1 MKVVSSYAVEIKHLN
16 KIFKDTVRVYR
27 KALSFLI
34 EIYDKEWD
42 YLSSIVK
49 QKERFNTAEHLVH
62 TTKHNKSKYDFDT
75 QFYKMPSYLR
85 RDVINAALGAVSS
98 YQSNL
103 RNWEAAGKKGNPPVL
118 QVNRYVTP
126 VFFRDNMYLE
136 TESGTVCKLKVLHNN
151 DWIWITVNLKKTD
164 VIYLKKYW
172 SHCKPSAPKLEKRHK
187 KWFLRF
193 TFEESVE
200 LASSPVEEQ
209 TICAVDLG
217 INHDAV
223 CSIMESDGTVLA
235 RRFINFPSEKDHLY
249 HVLNRIKK
257 FQRQHG
263 SKNSSSFWAYVK
275 RLNEELSKKIAAAIV
290 SFANPSSMEFEFD
303 KVKFAT
309 EYRTDVIVFEY
320 LSIKGKKSGSK
331 KQKLHMWRK
340 NDIQDLVAHKAHR
353 IGIRISRVCAK
364 YTSRLSFDGSGEVVR
379 NPDNHSLCT
388 FQNGK
393 QYNCDLSASYNI
405 GSRYFIRELLKPVS
419 VKRQSLLWT
428 KVPEAER
435 RTTCTLDTL
444 RKVSDFLKVS

>member
-1 MKVVSSYAVEIKHLN
+1 MKVISSYAVEIKN
-16 KIFKDTVRVYR
+16 FNRIFQDTVRIYR
-27 KALSFLI
+27 SALSFLI
-34 EIYDKEWD
+34 DIYHVEWD
-42 YLSSIVK
+42 YLSAITK
-49 QKERFNTAEHLVH
+49 QKERFNIAEHLVH
-62 TTKHNKSKYDFDT
+62 STKRNKAKYNFDD

-103 RNWEAAGKKGNPPVL
+103 KNWEAAGKKGNPPVL

-136 TESGTVCKLKVLHNN
+136 TEIDTTCKLKVLHNN
-151 DWIWITVNLKKTD
+151 DWVWITVELLKTD
-164 VIYLKKYW
+164 VAYLKKYW
-172 SHCKPSAPKLEKRHK
+172 SHVKSSAPKLEKRHK

-200 LASSPVEEQ
+200 LASTPVENQ

-235 RRFINFPSEKDHLY
+235 RKFINFPSEKDHLY

-263 SKNSSSFWAYVK
+263 SRNSSSFWAFAK
-275 RLNEELSKKIAAAIV
+275 RLNEELSKKVATAII
-290 SFANPSSMEFEFD
+290 S
-303 KVKFAT
+303 FAT

-340 NDIQDLVAHKAHR
+340 NYIQDLVEHKAHR
-353 IGIRISRVCAK
+353 IGVRISRVCAK

-379 NPDNHSLCT
+379 DPDNHSLCT
-388 FQNGK
+388 FKNGK

-405 GSRYFIRELLKPVS
+405 GARYFIRELLKPVS

-435 RTTCTLDTL
+435 RTTCTLNTL
-444 RKVSDFLKVS
+444 RRVSDFLQVS

>member
-1 MKVVSSYAVEIKHLN
+1 MKVVSSYAVEIRHFN
-16 KIFKDTVRVYR
+16 QIFKDTVRVYR
-27 KALSFLI
+27 SALSFLI
-34 EIYDKEWD
+34 EVYDKEWD

-103 RNWEAAGKKGNPPVL
+103 KNWEAAGKKGNPPVL

-136 TESGTVCKLKVLHNN
+136 TESDTTCKLKVLHNN
-151 DWIWITVNLKKTD
+151 DWIWITVNLLKTD
-164 VIYLKKYW
+164 IAYLKKYW

-187 KWFLRF
+187 KRFLRF

-200 LASSPVEEQ
+200 LASTPVEDQ

-263 SKNSSSFWAYVK
+263 SKNSSSFWKYAK
-275 RLNEELSKKIAAAIV
+275 RLNEELSKKIAASIV
-290 SFANPSSMEFEFD
+290 L
-303 KVKFAT
+303 FAT
-309 EYRTDVIVFEY
+309 EYHTDMIVFEY

-331 KQKLHMWRK
+331 KQKLHLWRK
-340 NDIQDLVAHKAHR
+340 NDIQDLVEHKAHR

-379 NPDNHSLCT
+379 DPDNHSLCT
-388 FQNGK
+388 FKNRK

-405 GSRYFIRELLKPVS
+405 GARYFIREFLKSIS

>member
-1 MKVVSSYAVEIKHLN
+1 MKVISSYAVEIKN
-16 KIFKDTVRVYR
+16 FNRIFQDTVRIYR
-27 KALSFLI
+27 SALSFLI
-34 EIYDKEWD
+34 DIYHVEWD
-42 YLSSIVK
+42 YLSAITK
-49 QKERFNTAEHLVH
+49 QKERFNIAEHLVH
-62 TTKHNKSKYDFDT
+62 STKRNKAKYNFDD

-103 RNWEAAGKKGNPPVL
+103 KNWEAAGKKGNPPVL
-118 QVNRYVTP
+118 QNTRYEMP

-136 TESGTVCKLKVLHNN
+136 TESDSTCKLKVLHNN
-151 DWIWITVNLKKTD
+151 DWIWITVNLLKTD
-164 VIYLKKYW
+164 IAYLKKYW
-172 SHCKPSAPKLEKRHK
+172 SHCKPSAPKLEKHHK

-193 TFEESVE
+193 AYEESVE
-200 LASSPVEEQ
+200 LSSTPVEDQ

-223 CSIMESDGTVLA
+223 CSIMKSDGTVLA

-263 SKNSSSFWAYVK
+263 SRNSSSFWAFAK
-275 RLNEELSKKIAAAIV
+275 RLNEELSKKVATAII
-290 SFANPSSMEFEFD
+290 S
-303 KVKFAT
+303 FAT

-340 NDIQDLVAHKAHR
+340 NYIQDLVEHKAHR
-353 IGIRISRVCAK
+353 IGVRISRVCAK

-379 NPDNHSLCT
+379 DPDNHSLCT
-388 FQNGK
+388 FKNGK

-405 GSRYFIRELLKPVS
+405 GARYFIRELLKPVS

-435 RTTCTLDTL
+435 RTTCTLNTL
-444 RKVSDFLKVS
+444 RRVSDFLQVS

>member
-1 MKVVSSYAVEIKHLN
+1 MKVISSYAVEIKN
-16 KIFKDTVRVYR
+16 FNRIFQDTVRIYR
-27 KALSFLI
+27 SALSFLI
-34 EIYDKEWD
+34 DIYHVEWD
-42 YLSSIVK
+42 YLSAITK
-49 QKERFNTAEHLVH
+49 QKERFNIAEHLVH
-62 TTKHNKSKYDFDT
+62 STKRNKAKYNFDD

-103 RNWEAAGKKGNPPVL
+103 KNWEAAGKKGNPPVL
-118 QVNRYVTP
+118 QNTRYEMP

-136 TESGTVCKLKVLHNN
+136 TESDSTCKLKVLHNN
-151 DWIWITVNLKKTD
+151 DWIWITVNLLKTD
-164 VIYLKKYW
+164 IAYLKKYW
-172 SHCKPSAPKLEKRHK
+172 SHCKPSAPKLEKHHK

-193 TFEESVE
+193 AYEESVE
-200 LASSPVEEQ
+200 LSSTPVEDQ

-223 CSIMESDGTVLA
+223 CSIMKSDGTVLA

-290 SFANPSSMEFEFD
+290 SFA
-303 KVKFAT
+303 T
-309 EYRTDVIVFEY
+309 EYRADVIVFEY

-340 NDIQDLVAHKAHR
+340 NYIQDLVEHKAHR
-353 IGIRISRVCAK
+353 IGVRISRVCAK

-379 NPDNHSLCT
+379 DPDNHSLCT
-388 FQNGK
+388 FKNGK

-405 GSRYFIRELLKPVS
+405 GARYFIRELLKPVS

-435 RTTCTLDTL
+435 RTTCTLNTL
-444 RKVSDFLKVS
+444 RRVSDFLQVS

>member
-1 MKVVSSYAVEIKHLN
+1 MKITSSYSVEIKN
-16 KIFKDTVRVYR
+16 FNRIFQDTVRIYR
-27 KALSFLI
+27 SALTFLI
-34 EIYDKEWD
+34 DIYHKEWD
-42 YLSSIVK
+42 YLSSIAK

-62 TTKHNKSKYDFDT
+62 STKRNVAKYDFDT

-103 RNWEAAGKKGNPPVL
+103 KNWEAAGKKGNPPVL

-136 TESGTVCKLKVLHNN
+136 TESDTTCKLKVLHNN
-151 DWIWITVNLKKTD
+151 NWIWITVNLKKTD
-164 VIYLKKYW
+164 VAYLKKYW
-172 SHCKPSAPKLEKRHK
+172 SHKKPSAPKLEKHHK

-193 TFEESVE
+193 AYEESVE
-200 LASSPVEEQ
+200 LSSIQVTDQ
-209 TICAVDLG
+209 TICSVDLG

-223 CSIMESDGTVLA
+223 CSIMKSDGTVLA

-263 SKNSSSFWAYVK
+263 PKNSGSFWAYAK

-309 EYRTDVIVFEY
+309 EYHADVIIFEY
-320 LSIKGKKSGSK
+320 LNMKGKKSGSK

-340 NDIQDLVAHKAHR
+340 NGIQDLVEHKAHR
-353 IGIRISRVCAK
+353 IGVRISRVCAK

-379 NPDNHSLCT
+379 DLNNHSVCT
-388 FQNGK
+388 FQTGK
-393 QYNCDLSASYNI
+393 RYNCDLSASYNI
-405 GSRYFIRELLKPVS
+405 GARYFTRELLKPVS

>member
-1 MKVVSSYAVEIKHLN
+1 MKVVSSYAVEIKHFN
-16 KIFKDTVRVYR
+16 RIFQETVRIYR

-34 EIYDKEWD
+34 DVYDKEWE
-42 YLSSIVK
+42 YLSAITK
-49 QKERFNTAEHLVH
+49 QKERFNTAERLIH
-62 TTKHNKSKYDFDT
+62 TTKNNKAKYDFDT

-98 YQSNL
+98 YHSNL
-103 RNWEAAGKKGNPPVL
+103 KNWEAADKKGKPPVL

-136 TESGTVCKLKVLHNN
+136 TESGIVCKLKVLHNN

-164 VIYLKKYW
+164 VAYLKKYW

-200 LASSPVEEQ
+200 LASTPVEDQ

-235 RRFINFPSEKDHLY
+235 RRFINFASEKDHLY

-257 FQRQHG
+257 FQRQYG
-263 SKNSSSFWAYVK
+263 SKNSGSFWAYAK
-275 RLNEELSKKIAAAIV
+275 RLNEELSKKIAAEIT
-290 SFANPSSMEFEFD
+290 SFA
-303 KVKFAT
+303 A

-320 LSIKGKKSGSK
+320 LDMKGKKSGSK

-340 NDIQDLVAHKAHR
+340 NDIQDLVEHKAHR
-353 IGIRISRVCAK
+353 IGVRISRVAQSIRAGCHLMVLEKSFAILII
-364 YTSRLSFDGSGEVVR
+364 TAFVHSRMENSITVI
-379 NPDNHSLCT
+379 C
-388 FQNGK
+388 Q
-393 QYNCDLSASYNI
+393 
-405 GSRYFIRELLKPVS
+405 PVI
-419 VKRQSLLWT
+419 T
-428 KVPEAER
+428 
-435 RTTCTLDTL
+435 
-444 RKVSDFLKVS
+444 

>member
-1 MKVVSSYAVEIKHLN
+1 MKVISSYAVEIKN
-16 KIFKDTVRVYR
+16 FNRIFQDTVRIYR
-27 KALSFLI
+27 SALSFLI
-34 EIYDKEWD
+34 DIYHVEWD
-42 YLSSIVK
+42 YLSAITK
-49 QKERFNTAEHLVH
+49 QKERFNIAEHLVH
-62 TTKHNKSKYDFDT
+62 STKRNKAKYNFDD

-103 RNWEAAGKKGNPPVL
+103 KNWEAAGKKGNPPVL
-118 QVNRYVTP
+118 QNTRYEMP

-136 TESGTVCKLKVLHNN
+136 TESDSTCKLKVLHNN
-151 DWIWITVNLKKTD
+151 DWIWITVNLLKTD
-164 VIYLKKYW
+164 IAYLKKYW
-172 SHCKPSAPKLEKRHK
+172 SHCKPSAPKLEKHHK

-193 TFEESVE
+193 AYEESVE
-200 LASSPVEEQ
+200 LSSTPVEDQ

-223 CSIMESDGTVLA
+223 CSIMKSDGTVLA

-263 SKNSSSFWAYVK
+263 SRNSSSFWAFAK
-275 RLNEELSKKIAAAIV
+275 RLNEELSKKVATAII
-290 SFANPSSMEFEFD
+290 S
-303 KVKFAT
+303 FAT

-340 NDIQDLVAHKAHR
+340 NYIQDLVEHKAHR
-353 IGIRISRVCAK
+353 IGVRISRVCAK
-364 YTSRLSFDGSGEVVR
+364 YTSRLAFDSSGEVIR
-379 NPDNHSLCT
+379 NLNNHSLCT
-388 FQNGK
+388 FQTGK
-393 QYNCDLSASYNI
+393 RYNCDLSASYNI
-405 GSRYFIRELLKPVS
+405 GARYFIRELLKPVS

-435 RTTCTLDTL
+435 RTTCTLNTL
-444 RKVSDFLKVS
+444 RRVSDFLQVS

>member
-1 MKVVSSYAVEIKHLN
+1 MKVISSYAVEIKN
-16 KIFKDTVRVYR
+16 FNRIFQDTVRIYR
-27 KALSFLI
+27 SALSFLI
-34 EIYDKEWD
+34 DIYHVEWD
-42 YLSSIVK
+42 YLSAITK
-49 QKERFNTAEHLVH
+49 QKERFNIAEHLVH
-62 TTKHNKSKYDFDT
+62 STKRNKAKYNFDD

-103 RNWEAAGKKGNPPVL
+103 KNWEAAGKKGNPPVL
-118 QVNRYVTP
+118 QNTRYEMP

-136 TESGTVCKLKVLHNN
+136 TESDSTCKLKVLHNN
-151 DWIWITVNLKKTD
+151 DWIWITVNLLKTD
-164 VIYLKKYW
+164 IAYLKKYW
-172 SHCKPSAPKLEKRHK
+172 SHCKPSAPKLEKHHK

-193 TFEESVE
+193 AYEESVE
-200 LASSPVEEQ
+200 LSSTPVEDQ

-223 CSIMESDGTVLA
+223 CSIMKSDGTVLA

-263 SKNSSSFWAYVK
+263 SRNSSSFWAFAK
-275 RLNEELSKKIAAAIV
+275 RLNEELSKKVATAII
-290 SFANPSSMEFEFD
+290 S
-303 KVKFAT
+303 FAT

-340 NDIQDLVAHKAHR
+340 NDIQNLVKHKAHR
-353 IGIRISRVCAK
+353 IGVRISRVCAK

-379 NPDNHSLCT
+379 DPDNHSLCT
-388 FQNGK
+388 FKNGK

-405 GSRYFIRELLKPVS
+405 GARYFIRELLKPVS

-435 RTTCTLDTL
+435 RTTCTLNTL
-444 RKVSDFLKVS
+444 RRVSDFLQVS

>member
-16 KIFKDTVRVYR
+16 KIFQDTARIYR

-34 EIYDKEWD
+34 ETYDKEWD

-62 TTKHNKSKYDFDT
+62 TTKHNQSKYDFDT

-103 RNWEAAGKKGNPPVL
+103 KNWEAAGKKGNPPVL

-151 DWIWITVNLKKTD
+151 DWIWITVNLLKTD
-164 VIYLKKYW
+164 VAYLKKYW
-172 SHCKPSAPKLEKRHK
+172 SHCKPSAPKLEKHHK

-193 TFEESVE
+193 AYEESVT
-200 LASSPVEEQ
+200 LPSTQVEDQ

-235 RRFINFPSEKDHLY
+235 RKFINFPSEKDHLY

-263 SKNSSSFWAYVK
+263 SKNNSSIWKYAK
-275 RLNEELSKKIAAAIV
+275 RLNEELSKKVAASII
-290 SFANPSSMEFEFD
+290 S
-303 KVKFAT
+303 FAT

-340 NDIQDLVAHKAHR
+340 NDIQDLVEHKAHR

-364 YTSRLSFDGSGEVVR
+364 YTSRLSFDGSGEVAR
-379 NPDNHSLCT
+379 DLNNHSICT
-388 FQNGK
+388 FKNGK
-393 QYNCDLSASYNI
+393 RYNCDLSASYNI
-405 GSRYFIRELLKPVS
+405 GARYFIRELLKPVS

-444 RKVSDFLKVS
+444 RKVSEFLKVS

>member
-1 MKVVSSYAVEIKHLN
+1 M
-16 KIFKDTVRVYR
+16 
-27 KALSFLI
+27 
-34 EIYDKEWD
+34 EWD
-42 YLSSIVK
+42 YLSAITK
-49 QKERFNTAEHLVH
+49 QKERFNIAEHLVH
-62 TTKHNKSKYDFDT
+62 STKRNKAKYNFDD

-103 RNWEAAGKKGNPPVL
+103 KNWEAAGKKGNPPVL
-118 QVNRYVTP
+118 QNTRYEMP

-136 TESGTVCKLKVLHNN
+136 TESDSTCKLKVLHNN
-151 DWIWITVNLKKTD
+151 DWIWITVNLLKTD
-164 VIYLKKYW
+164 IAYLKKYW
-172 SHCKPSAPKLEKRHK
+172 SHCKPSAPKLEKHHK

-193 TFEESVE
+193 AYEESVE
-200 LASSPVEEQ
+200 LSSTPVEDQ

-223 CSIMESDGTVLA
+223 CSIMKSDGTVLA

-263 SKNSSSFWAYVK
+263 SRNSSSFWAFAK
-275 RLNEELSKKIAAAIV
+275 RLNEELSKKVATAII
-290 SFANPSSMEFEFD
+290 S
-303 KVKFAT
+303 FAT

-340 NDIQDLVAHKAHR
+340 NYIQDLVEHKAHR
-353 IGIRISRVCAK
+353 IGVRISRVCAK

-379 NPDNHSLCT
+379 DPDNHSLCT
-388 FQNGK
+388 FKNGK

-405 GSRYFIRELLKPVS
+405 GARYFIRELLKPVS

-435 RTTCTLDTL
+435 RTTCTLNTL
-444 RKVSDFLKVS
+444 RRVSDFLQVS

>member
-1 MKVVSSYAVEIKHLN
+1 MKVVSSYAVEIKHFN
-16 KIFKDTVRVYR
+16 WIFQETVRIYR

-34 EIYDKEWD
+34 DVYDKEWE
-42 YLSSIVK
+42 YLSAITK
-49 QKERFNTAEHLVH
+49 QKERFNTAERLIH
-62 TTKHNKSKYDFDT
+62 TTKNNKAKYDFDT

-98 YQSNL
+98 YHSNL
-103 RNWEAAGKKGNPPVL
+103 KNWEAAGKKGKLPVL

-136 TESGTVCKLKVLHNN
+136 TESGIVCKLKVLHNN

-164 VIYLKKYW
+164 VAYLKKYW
-172 SHCKPSAPKLEKRHK
+172 SHCKSSAPRLEKHHK

-193 TFEESVE
+193 AYEESVE
-200 LASSPVEEQ
+200 LSSTPVENQ

-263 SKNSSSFWAYVK
+263 SKNSGSFWAYAK
-275 RLNEELSKKIAAAIV
+275 RLNEELSKKIAAAII
-290 SFANPSSMEFEFD
+290 SFAAECS
-303 KVKFAT
+303 
-309 EYRTDVIVFEY
+309 TDVIVFEY
-320 LSIKGKKSGSK
+320 LDMKGKKSGSK

-340 NDIQDLVAHKAHR
+340 NDIQDLVEHKAHR
-353 IGIRISRVCAK
+353 IGVRISRVCAK

-405 GSRYFIRELLKPVS
+405 GARYFIRELLKPVS

>member
-1 MKVVSSYAVEIKHLN
+1 MKITSSYSVEIKN
-16 KIFKDTVRVYR
+16 FNRIFQDTVRIYR
-27 KALSFLI
+27 SALTFLI
-34 EIYDKEWD
+34 DIYHKEWD
-42 YLSSIVK
+42 YLSSIAK

-62 TTKHNKSKYDFDT
+62 STKRNVAKYDFDT

-103 RNWEAAGKKGNPPVL
+103 KNWEAAGKKGNPPVL

-136 TESGTVCKLKVLHNN
+136 TESDTTCKLKVLHNN
-151 DWIWITVNLKKTD
+151 NWIWITVNLKKTD
-164 VIYLKKYW
+164 VAYLKKYW
-172 SHCKPSAPKLEKRHK
+172 SHKKPSAPKLEKHHK

-193 TFEESVE
+193 AYEESVE
-200 LASSPVEEQ
+200 LSSIQVTDQ
-209 TICAVDLG
+209 TICSVDLG

-223 CSIMESDGTVLA
+223 CSIMKSDGTVLA

-263 SKNSSSFWAYVK
+263 SRNSSSFWAFAK
-275 RLNEELSKKIAAAIV
+275 RLNEELSKKVATAII
-290 SFANPSSMEFEFD
+290 S
-303 KVKFAT
+303 FAT

-340 NDIQDLVAHKAHR
+340 NYIQDLVEHKAHR
-353 IGIRISRVCAK
+353 IGVRISRVCAK

-379 NPDNHSLCT
+379 DPDNHSLCT
-388 FQNGK
+388 FKNGK

-405 GSRYFIRELLKPVS
+405 GARYFIRELLKPVS

-435 RTTCTLDTL
+435 RTTCTLNTL
-444 RKVSDFLKVS
+444 RRVSDFLQVS

>member
-1 MKVVSSYAVEIKHLN
+1 MKVISSYAVEIKN
-16 KIFKDTVRVYR
+16 FNRIFQDTVRIYR
-27 KALSFLI
+27 SALSFLI
-34 EIYDKEWD
+34 DIYHVEWD
-42 YLSSIVK
+42 YLSAITK
-49 QKERFNTAEHLVH
+49 QKERFNIAEHLVH
-62 TTKHNKSKYDFDT
+62 STKRNKAKYNFDD

-103 RNWEAAGKKGNPPVL
+103 KNWEAAGKKGNPPVL
-118 QVNRYVTP
+118 QNTRYEMP

-136 TESGTVCKLKVLHNN
+136 TESDSTCKLKVLHNN
-151 DWIWITVNLKKTD
+151 DWIWITVNLLKTD
-164 VIYLKKYW
+164 IAYLKKYW
-172 SHCKPSAPKLEKRHK
+172 SHCKPSAPKLEKHHK

-193 TFEESVE
+193 AYEESVE
-200 LASSPVEEQ
+200 LSSTPVEDQ

-223 CSIMESDGTVLA
+223 CSIMKSDGTVLA

-263 SKNSSSFWAYVK
+263 PKNSGSFWAYAK
-275 RLNEELSKKIAAAIV
+275 RLNEELSKKIAAKIT
-290 SFANPSSMEFEFD
+290 S
-303 KVKFAT
+303 FAT
-309 EYRTDVIVFEY
+309 EYHADVIIFEY
-320 LSIKGKKSGSK
+320 LNMKGKKSGSK

-340 NDIQDLVAHKAHR
+340 NGIQDLVEHKAHR
-353 IGIRISRVCAK
+353 IGVRISRVCAK

-379 NPDNHSLCT
+379 DLNNHSVCT
-388 FQNGK
+388 FQTGK
-393 QYNCDLSASYNI
+393 RYNCDLSASYNI
-405 GSRYFIRELLKPVS
+405 GARYFTRELLKPVS

>member
-1 MKVVSSYAVEIKHLN
+1 MKITSSYSVEIKN
-16 KIFKDTVRVYR
+16 FNRIFQDTVRIYR
-27 KALSFLI
+27 SALTFLI
-34 EIYDKEWD
+34 DIYHKEWD
-42 YLSSIVK
+42 YLSSIAK

-62 TTKHNKSKYDFDT
+62 STKRNVAKYDFDT

-103 RNWEAAGKKGNPPVL
+103 KNWEAAGKKGNPPVL

-136 TESGTVCKLKVLHNN
+136 TESDTTCKLKVLHNN
-151 DWIWITVNLKKTD
+151 NWIWITVNLKKTD
-164 VIYLKKYW
+164 VAYLKKYW
-172 SHCKPSAPKLEKRHK
+172 SHKKPSAPKLEKHHK

-193 TFEESVE
+193 AYEESVE
-200 LASSPVEEQ
+200 LSSIQVTDQ
-209 TICAVDLG
+209 TICSVDLG

-223 CSIMESDGTVLA
+223 CSIMKSDGTVLA

-263 SKNSSSFWAYVK
+263 SRNSSSFWAFAK
-275 RLNEELSKKIAAAIV
+275 RLNEELSKKVATAII
-290 SFANPSSMEFEFD
+290 S
-303 KVKFAT
+303 FAT

-340 NDIQDLVAHKAHR
+340 NYIQDLVEHKAHR
-353 IGIRISRVCAK
+353 IGVRISRVCAK

-379 NPDNHSLCT
+379 DPDNHSLCT
-388 FQNGK
+388 FKNGK

-405 GSRYFIRELLKPVS
+405 GARYFIRELLKPVS

>member
-1 MKVVSSYAVEIKHLN
+1 MKVISSYAVEIKN
-16 KIFKDTVRVYR
+16 FNRIFQDTVRIYR
-27 KALSFLI
+27 SALSFLI
-34 EIYDKEWD
+34 DIYHVEWD
-42 YLSSIVK
+42 YLSAITK
-49 QKERFNTAEHLVH
+49 QKERFNIAEHLVH
-62 TTKHNKSKYDFDT
+62 STKRNKAKYNFDD

-103 RNWEAAGKKGNPPVL
+103 KNWEAAGKKGNPPVL
-118 QVNRYVTP
+118 QNTRYEMP

-136 TESGTVCKLKVLHNN
+136 TESDSTCKLKVLHNN

-164 VIYLKKYW
+164 VAYLKKYW
-172 SHCKPSAPKLEKRHK
+172 SHCKSSAPRLEKHHK

-193 TFEESVE
+193 AYEESVE
-200 LASSPVEEQ
+200 LSSTPVENQ

-263 SKNSSSFWAYVK
+263 SKNSGSFWAYAK
-275 RLNEELSKKIAAAIV
+275 RLNEELSKKIAAAII
-290 SFANPSSMEFEFD
+290 SFAAECS
-303 KVKFAT
+303 
-309 EYRTDVIVFEY
+309 TDVIVFEY
-320 LSIKGKKSGSK
+320 LDMKGKKSGSK

-340 NDIQDLVAHKAHR
+340 NDIQDLVEHKAHR
-353 IGIRISRVCAK
+353 IGVRISRVCAK

-405 GSRYFIRELLKPVS
+405 GARYFIRELLKPVS

>member
-1 MKVVSSYAVEIKHLN
+1 
-16 KIFKDTVRVYR
+16 
-27 KALSFLI
+27 
-34 EIYDKEWD
+34 
-42 YLSSIVK
+42 
-49 QKERFNTAEHLVH
+49 
-62 TTKHNKSKYDFDT
+62 
-75 QFYKMPSYLR
+75 
-85 RDVINAALGAVSS
+85 
-98 YQSNL
+98 
-103 RNWEAAGKKGNPPVL
+103 
-118 QVNRYVTP
+118 
-126 VFFRDNMYLE
+126 MYLE
-136 TESGTVCKLKVLHNN
+136 TESGTVCNLKVLHNN
-151 DWIWITVNLKKTD
+151 DWVWITVNLLKTD
-164 VIYLKKYW
+164 VAYLKKYW

-263 SKNSSSFWAYVK
+263 SRNSSSFWAFAK
-275 RLNEELSKKIAAAIV
+275 RLNEELSKKVATAII
-290 SFANPSSMEFEFD
+290 S
-303 KVKFAT
+303 FAT

-340 NDIQDLVAHKAHR
+340 NYIQDLVAHKAHR
-353 IGIRISRVCAK
+353 IGVRISRVCAK

-379 NPDNHSLCT
+379 DPDNHSLCT
-388 FQNGK
+388 FKNGK

-405 GSRYFIRELLKPVS
+405 GARYFIRELLKPVS

>member
-1 MKVVSSYAVEIKHLN
+1 MKVVSSYAVEIKHFN
-16 KIFKDTVRVYR
+16 RIFQETVRIYR

-34 EIYDKEWD
+34 DVYDKEWE
-42 YLSSIVK
+42 YLSAITK
-49 QKERFNTAEHLVH
+49 QKERFNTAERLIH
-62 TTKHNKSKYDFDT
+62 TTKNNKAKYDFDT

-98 YQSNL
+98 YHSNL
-103 RNWEAAGKKGNPPVL
+103 KNWEAAGKKGKLPVL

-136 TESGTVCKLKVLHNN
+136 TESGIVCKLKVLHNN

-164 VIYLKKYW
+164 VAYLKKYW
-172 SHCKPSAPKLEKRHK
+172 SHCKSSAPRLEKHHK

-193 TFEESVE
+193 AYEESVE
-200 LASSPVEEQ
+200 LSSTPVENQ

-263 SKNSSSFWAYVK
+263 SKNSGSFWAYAK
-275 RLNEELSKKIAAAIV
+275 RLNEELSKKIAAAII
-290 SFANPSSMEFEFD
+290 SFAAECS
-303 KVKFAT
+303 
-309 EYRTDVIVFEY
+309 TDVIVFEY
-320 LSIKGKKSGSK
+320 LDMKGKKSGSK

-340 NDIQDLVAHKAHR
+340 NYIQDLVEHKAHR
-353 IGIRISRVCAK
+353 IGVRISRVCAK

-405 GSRYFIRELLKPVS
+405 GARYFIRELLKPVS

>member
-1 MKVVSSYAVEIKHLN
+1 MKITSSYSVEIKN
-16 KIFKDTVRVYR
+16 FNRIFQDTVRIYR
-27 KALSFLI
+27 SALTFLI
-34 EIYDKEWD
+34 DIYHKEWD
-42 YLSSIVK
+42 YLSSIAK

-62 TTKHNKSKYDFDT
+62 STKRNVAKYDFDT

-103 RNWEAAGKKGNPPVL
+103 KNWEAAGKKGNPPVL

-136 TESGTVCKLKVLHNN
+136 TESDTTCKLKVLHNN
-151 DWIWITVNLKKTD
+151 NWIWITVNLKKTD
-164 VIYLKKYW
+164 VAYLKKYW
-172 SHCKPSAPKLEKRHK
+172 SHKKPSAPKLEKHHK

-193 TFEESVE
+193 AYEESVE
-200 LASSPVEEQ
+200 LSSIQVTDQ
-209 TICAVDLG
+209 TICSVDLG

-223 CSIMESDGTVLA
+223 CSIMKSDGTVLA

-263 SKNSSSFWAYVK
+263 PKNSGSFWAYAK
-275 RLNEELSKKIAAAIV
+275 RLNEELSKKIAAKIT
-290 SFANPSSMEFEFD
+290 S
-303 KVKFAT
+303 FAT
-309 EYRTDVIVFEY
+309 EYHADVIIFEY
-320 LSIKGKKSGSK
+320 LNMKGKKSGSK

-340 NDIQDLVAHKAHR
+340 NGIQDLVEHKAHR
-353 IGIRISRVCAK
+353 IGVRISRVCAK

-379 NPDNHSLCT
+379 DLNNHSVCT
-388 FQNGK
+388 FQTGK
-393 QYNCDLSASYNI
+393 RYNCDLSASYNI
-405 GSRYFIRELLKPVS
+405 GARYFTRELLKPVS

-444 RKVSDFLKVS
+444 RQVSDFLKVS

>member
-1 MKVVSSYAVEIKHLN
+1 MNVTSSYAVEIKHLK

-62 TTKHNKSKYDFDT
+62 STKQNVAKYDFDT

-98 YQSNL
+98 YQTNL
-103 RNWEAAGKKGNPPVL
+103 KNWEAAGKKGNPPVL

-126 VFFRDNMYLE
+126 VFFQDNMYLE
-136 TESGTVCKLKVLHNN
+136 TESDTTCKLKVLHNN
-151 DWIWITVNLKKTD
+151 DWVWITVELLKTD
-164 VIYLKKYW
+164 VAYLKKYW
-172 SHCKPSAPKLEKRHK
+172 SHCKPSAPKLEKHHK

-193 TFEESVE
+193 AYEESVK
-200 LASSPVEEQ
+200 LSSTPVKDQ

-235 RRFINFPSEKDHLY
+235 RKFINFPSEKDHLY

-263 SKNSSSFWAYVK
+263 SKNSSSFWKYAK
-275 RLNEELSKKIAAAIV
+275 RLNEELSKKIAASIV
-290 SFANPSSMEFEFD
+290 L
-303 KVKFAT
+303 FAT
-309 EYRTDVIVFEY
+309 EYHTDVIVFEY
-320 LSIKGKKSGSK
+320 LDIKGKKSGSK

-340 NDIQDLVAHKAHR
+340 NDIQALVEHKAHR
-353 IGIRISRVCAK
+353 IGIRISRICAK
-364 YTSRLSFDGSGEVVR
+364 YTSRLAYDGSGEVVR
-379 NPDNHSLCT
+379 DLDNYSLCT
-388 FQNGK
+388 FQTGK

-444 RKVSDFLKVS
+444 RQVSDFLKVS

>member
-1 MKVVSSYAVEIKHLN
+1 MKVISSYAVEIKN
-16 KIFKDTVRVYR
+16 FNRIFQDTVRIYR
-27 KALSFLI
+27 SALSFLI
-34 EIYDKEWD
+34 DIYHVEWD
-42 YLSSIVK
+42 YLSAITK
-49 QKERFNTAEHLVH
+49 QKERFNIAEHLVH
-62 TTKHNKSKYDFDT
+62 STKRNKAKYNFDD

-103 RNWEAAGKKGNPPVL
+103 KNWEAAGKKGNPPVL
-118 QVNRYVTP
+118 QNTRYEMP

-136 TESGTVCKLKVLHNN
+136 TESDSTCKLKVLHNN
-151 DWIWITVNLKKTD
+151 DWIWITVNLLKTD
-164 VIYLKKYW
+164 IAYLKKYW
-172 SHCKPSAPKLEKRHK
+172 SHCKPSAPKLEKHHK

-193 TFEESVE
+193 AYEESVE
-200 LASSPVEEQ
+200 LSSTPVEDQ

-223 CSIMESDGTVLA
+223 CSIMKSDGTVLA

-263 SKNSSSFWAYVK
+263 SRNSSSFWAFAK
-275 RLNEELSKKIAAAIV
+275 RLNEELSKKVATAII
-290 SFANPSSMEFEFD
+290 S
-303 KVKFAT
+303 FAT

-340 NDIQDLVAHKAHR
+340 NYIQDLVEHKAHR
-353 IGIRISRVCAK
+353 IGVRISRVCAK

-379 NPDNHSLCT
+379 DPDNHSLCT
-388 FQNGK
+388 FKNGK

-405 GSRYFIRELLKPVS
+405 GARYFIRELLKPVS

>member
-1 MKVVSSYAVEIKHLN
+1 MKVVSSYAVEIKHFN
-16 KIFKDTVRVYR
+16 RIFQETVRIYR

-34 EIYDKEWD
+34 DVYDKEWE
-42 YLSSIVK
+42 YLSAITK
-49 QKERFNTAEHLVH
+49 QKERFNTAERLIH
-62 TTKHNKSKYDFDT
+62 TTKNNKAKYDFDT

-98 YQSNL
+98 YHSNL
-103 RNWEAAGKKGNPPVL
+103 KNWEAAGKKGKLPVL

-136 TESGTVCKLKVLHNN
+136 TESGIVCKLKVLHNN

-164 VIYLKKYW
+164 VAYLKKYW
-172 SHCKPSAPKLEKRHK
+172 SHCKSSAPRLEKHHK

-193 TFEESVE
+193 AYEESVE
-200 LASSPVEEQ
+200 LSSTPVENQ

-263 SKNSSSFWAYVK
+263 SKNSGSFWAYAK
-275 RLNEELSKKIAAAIV
+275 RLNEELSKKIAAAII
-290 SFANPSSMEFEFD
+290 SFAAECS
-303 KVKFAT
+303 
-309 EYRTDVIVFEY
+309 TDVIVFEY
-320 LSIKGKKSGSK
+320 LDMKGKKSGSK

-340 NDIQDLVAHKAHR
+340 NDIQDLVEHKAHR
-353 IGIRISRVCAK
+353 IGVRISRVCAK

-379 NPDNHSLCT
+379 DPDNHSLCT
-388 FQNGK
+388 FKNGK

-405 GSRYFIRELLKPVS
+405 GARYFIRELLKPVS

-435 RTTCTLDTL
+435 RTTCTLNTL
-444 RKVSDFLKVS
+444 RRVSDFLQVS

>member
-1 MKVVSSYAVEIKHLN
+1 MKVISSYAVEIKN
-16 KIFKDTVRVYR
+16 FNRIFQNTVRIYR

-34 EIYDKEWD
+34 DIYDKEWE
-42 YLSSIVK
+42 YLSSITK
-49 QKERFNTAEHLVH
+49 QKERFNTAEHLIH
-62 TTKHNKSKYDFDT
+62 STKHNNAKYDFDA
-75 QFYKMPSYLR
+75 QFYKLPSYLR
-85 RDVINAALGAVSS
+85 RDIVNTALGAVSS

-103 RNWEAAGKKGNPPVL
+103 KNWEAYGRKDKAPVL
-118 QVNRYVTP
+118 QLNRYATP

-136 TESGTVCKLKVLHNN
+136 TESDATCKLKILHNN

-172 SHCKPSAPKLEKRHK
+172 SHCKSSAPKLEKRHK

-193 TFEESVE
+193 AYEESV
-200 LASSPVEEQ
+200 ARSSVPVEDQ

-223 CSIMESDGTVLA
+223 CSILKSDGTVLA
-235 RRFINFPSEKDHLY
+235 RKFINFPSEKDHLY

-263 SKNSSSFWAYVK
+263 SKNSSSFWEYAK
-275 RLNEELSKKIAAAIV
+275 RLNEELSKKIAGSII
-290 SFANPSSMEFEFD
+290 SFADENN
-303 KVKFAT
+303 
-309 EYRTDVIVFEY
+309 TDVIVFEY
-320 LSIKGKKSGSK
+320 LNMKGKKSGPK
-331 KQKLHMWRK
+331 KQRLHMWRK
-340 NDIQDLVAHKAHR
+340 NDIQNLVIHKAHR

-379 NPDNHSLCT
+379 DPNNYSLCT
-388 FQNGK
+388 FQTGK
-393 QYNCDLSASYNI
+393 RYNCDLSASYSI
-405 GSRYFIRELLKPVS
+405 GARYFIRELLKPVS

-444 RKVSDFLKVS
+444 RKVSDFLKTF

>member
-1 MKVVSSYAVEIKHLN
+1 MKVVSSYAVEIRHFN
-16 KIFKDTVRVYR
+16 RIFKDTVRVYR
-27 KALSFLI
+27 SALSFLI

-103 RNWEAAGKKGNPPVL
+103 KNWEAAGKKGNPPVL

-136 TESGTVCKLKVLHNN
+136 TESDTTCKLKVLHNN
-151 DWIWITVNLKKTD
+151 DWIWITVNLLKTD
-164 VIYLKKYW
+164 IAYLKKYW

-187 KWFLRF
+187 KRFLRF

-200 LASSPVEEQ
+200 LASTPVEDQ

-263 SKNSSSFWAYVK
+263 SKNSSSFWKYAK
-275 RLNEELSKKIAAAIV
+275 RLNEELSKKIAASIV
-290 SFANPSSMEFEFD
+290 L
-303 KVKFAT
+303 FAT
-309 EYRTDVIVFEY
+309 EYHTDMIVFEY

-331 KQKLHMWRK
+331 KQKLHLWRK
-340 NDIQDLVAHKAHR
+340 NDIQDLVEHKAHR

-379 NPDNHSLCT
+379 DPDNHSLCT
-388 FQNGK
+388 FKNRK

-405 GSRYFIRELLKPVS
+405 GARYFIREFLKSIS

>member
-1 MKVVSSYAVEIKHLN
+1 MKVISSYAVEIKN
-16 KIFKDTVRVYR
+16 FNRIFQDTVRIYR
-27 KALSFLI
+27 SALSFLI
-34 EIYDKEWD
+34 DIYHVEWD
-42 YLSSIVK
+42 YLSAITK
-49 QKERFNTAEHLVH
+49 QKERFNIAEHLVH
-62 TTKHNKSKYDFDT
+62 STKRNKAKYNFDD

-103 RNWEAAGKKGNPPVL
+103 KNWEAAGKKGNPPVL
-118 QVNRYVTP
+118 QNTRYEMP

-136 TESGTVCKLKVLHNN
+136 TESDSTCKLKVLHNN
-151 DWIWITVNLKKTD
+151 DWIWITVNLLKTD
-164 VIYLKKYW
+164 IAYLKKYW
-172 SHCKPSAPKLEKRHK
+172 SHCKPSAPKLEKHHK

-193 TFEESVE
+193 AYEESVE
-200 LASSPVEEQ
+200 LSSTPVEDQ

-223 CSIMESDGTVLA
+223 CSIMKSDGTVLA

-290 SFANPSSMEFEFD
+290 SFA
-303 KVKFAT
+303 T
-309 EYRTDVIVFEY
+309 EYRADVIVFEY

-340 NDIQDLVAHKAHR
+340 NYIQDLVEHKAHR
-353 IGIRISRVCAK
+353 IGVRISRVCAK

-405 GSRYFIRELLKPVS
+405 GARYFIRELLKPVS

>member
-1 MKVVSSYAVEIKHLN
+1 MKVVSSYAVEIKHFN
-16 KIFKDTVRVYR
+16 RIFQETVRIYR

-34 EIYDKEWD
+34 DVYDKEWE
-42 YLSSIVK
+42 YLSAITK
-49 QKERFNTAEHLVH
+49 QKERFNTAERLIH
-62 TTKHNKSKYDFDT
+62 TTKNNKAKYDFDT

-98 YQSNL
+98 YHSNL
-103 RNWEAAGKKGNPPVL
+103 KNWEAAGKKGKLPVL

-136 TESGTVCKLKVLHNN
+136 TESGIVCKLKVLHNN

-164 VIYLKKYW
+164 VAYLKKYW
-172 SHCKPSAPKLEKRHK
+172 SHCKSSAPRLEKHHK

-193 TFEESVE
+193 AYEESVE
-200 LASSPVEEQ
+200 LSSTPVENQ

-263 SKNSSSFWAYVK
+263 SKNSGSFWAYAK
-275 RLNEELSKKIAAAIV
+275 RLNEELSKKIAAAII
-290 SFANPSSMEFEFD
+290 SFAAECS
-303 KVKFAT
+303 
-309 EYRTDVIVFEY
+309 TDVIVFEY
-320 LSIKGKKSGSK
+320 LDMKGKKSGSK

-340 NDIQDLVAHKAHR
+340 NDIQDLVEHKAHR
-353 IGIRISRVCAK
+353 IGVRISRVCAK
-364 YTSRLSFDGSGEVVR
+364 YTSRLAFDSSGEVIR
-379 NPDNHSLCT
+379 NLNNHSLCT
-388 FQNGK
+388 FQTGK
-393 QYNCDLSASYNI
+393 RYNCDLSASYNI
-405 GSRYFIRELLKPVS
+405 GARYFIRELLKPVS

>member
-1 MKVVSSYAVEIKHLN
+1 MNVTSSYAVEIKHFN
-16 KIFKDTVRVYR
+16 QIFEDTVRIYR

-34 EIYDKEWD
+34 DVYDKEWD
-42 YLSSIVK
+42 YLSAIAK

-62 TTKHNKSKYDFDT
+62 STKRNVAKYDFDT

-103 RNWEAAGKKGNPPVL
+103 KNWKAAGKKGNPPVL

-164 VIYLKKYW
+164 VAYLKKYW
-172 SHCKPSAPKLEKRHK
+172 SHTKPSAPKLEKRHK

-193 TFEESVE
+193 TYEELVK
-200 LASSPVEEQ
+200 LSSTPVEDQ
-209 TICAVDLG
+209 TVCAVDLG
-217 INHDAV
+217 INQDAV

-235 RRFINFPSEKDHLY
+235 RKFINIPSEKDHLY

-263 SKNSSSFWAYVK
+263 SKNSSSFWAYAK
-275 RLNEELSKKIAAAIV
+275 RLNEELSKKIAAEIT
-290 SFANPSSMEFEFD
+290 SFA
-303 KVKFAT
+303 A
-309 EYRTDVIVFEY
+309 EYRTEVIVFEY
-320 LSIKGKKSGSK
+320 LDMKGKKSGSK

-340 NDIQDLVAHKAHR
+340 NYIQDLVEHKAHR

-379 NPDNHSLCT
+379 DPDNHSLCT
-388 FQNGK
+388 FKNGK
-393 QYNCDLSASYNI
+393 RYNCDLSASYNI
-405 GSRYFIRELLKPVS
+405 GSRYFIRELLKSVS

-444 RKVSDFLKVS
+444 RQVSDFLKVS